1 MVKALE
7 NGDAQLS
14 YKAYCLD
21 LGEEIQAK
29 CSNPKFHYSKT
40 CVCKTQLSS
49 EFQVSHHKGFI
60 RNPNTVQCI
69 FVSTQ
74 KIFC

>member
-49 EFQVSHHKGFI
+49 EFQVPTTKDTLEI
-60 RNPNTVQCI
+60 PIQC
-69 FVSTQ
+69 SAYCKHS